1 MLRTLAEAIRD
12 DEPEVMRIFSDGFSS
27 GADWRRFMG
36 SYGEPPDLEGILNG
50 ETGWDHKPTCLRTF
64 QSIYIAC
71 WIYHPLEK
79 GTFMLSL
86 DGAKSNVER
95 GYRTLDRRWS
105 SHLSRQARSAGEGF
119 TFLKGYN
126 ELLVQIEGDFLFL
139 KAEGQRASGAGIVSS
154 ASHVGG
160 WVRKSV
166 TGVGNTASRE
176 LNDLVATRPDLGIRQ
191 RSAENY
197 GKKYENLLKH
207 LNLHGPRITIR
218 LALDELILQ
227 CLKSVG
233 GTTAFLALL
242 GENGF
247 DRNLVN
253 TQGLTHR
260 DMGRL
265 LRNVVIPFTLQS
277 PRARLHKLITN
288 ADNEIDGLIQCLL
301 SDLEL
306 LDFRTPRYFHEVR
319 TSPSNVTDALRDFA
333 VSLNG
338 IDRVS
343 DPPPTP
349 SLPAPQAG

>member
-12 DEPEVMRIFSDGFSS
+12 DEPEVMRIFSDEFAR
-27 GADWRRFMG
+27 GADWHRFMD
-36 SYGEPPDLEGILNG
+36 SYGEPPDLEGILTE
-50 ETGWDHKPTCLRTF
+50 ETGWDDKPTCLRRF
-64 QSIYIAC
+64 QTIYIAC

-86 DGAKSNVER
+86 HGAKSNVER
-95 GYRTLDRRWS
+95 GYQTLDRRWS
-105 SHLSRQARSAGEGF
+105 SHLSKQARSAGEGF

-154 ASHVGG
+154 ARHLGG

-176 LNDLVATRPDLGIRQ
+176 LNDLVVTRPDLGIRQ

-197 GKKYENLLKH
+197 GKKYEALLKH
-207 LNLHGPRITIR
+207 LDLHGPLITIR
-218 LALDELILQ
+218 LALDELIEECLQ
-227 CLKSVG
+227 SADG
-233 GTTAFLALL
+233 AASFLTLL

-265 LRNVVIPFTLQS
+265 LRNVVRPFMLQS
-277 PRARLHKLITN
+277 PETRLRKLIRH
-288 ADNEIDGLIQCLL
+288 ADNEIDGLIECLL

-306 LDFRTPRYFHEVR
+306 LDSRSSRYFHEVR

-333 VSLNG
+333 VSLG
-338 IDRVS
+338 PGVERPV
-343 DPPPTP
+343 
-349 SLPAPQAG
+349 PAGRSG